1 MDQFQRKLIAG
12 LSDLVKVVKDL
23 KGTSYGRGAGIE
35 KLADKI
41 EDLTDKIDDLSDNIR
56 RMRNQQLYINPSHN
70 GYIFHI
76 FN

>member
-12 LSDLVKVVKDL
+12 LSELIKVVKDL
-23 KGTSYGRGAGIE
+23 KGSSYGRGTGIE

-56 RMRNQQLYINPSHN
+56 RMRD
-70 GYIFHI
+70 
-76 FN
+76 